1 MDFRDGTIKF
11 RADLDFFKTV
21 EGADSFDGSIE
32 GASSY
37 WFSGNDDRLTG
48 RVLVV

>member
-1 MDFRDGTIKF
+1 MDFCDGAIKF

-32 GASSY
+32 GASGY
-37 WFSGNDDRLTG
+37 WFGGNDDRVSW